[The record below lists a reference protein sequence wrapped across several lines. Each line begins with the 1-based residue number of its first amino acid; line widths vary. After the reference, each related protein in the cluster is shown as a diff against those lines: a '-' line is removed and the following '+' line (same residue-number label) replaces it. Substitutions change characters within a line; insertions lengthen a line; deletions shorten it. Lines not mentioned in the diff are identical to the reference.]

1 MMEKI
6 DYIVLG
12 DYVLTM
18 NHALETIRDGAVAVK
33 DGKISEVGESKTL
46 LKKYDAKTV
55 IGGTDRAVLPGLIN
69 THTHA
74 AMVYFRGLADD
85 LPLKDWLEG
94 HIWPA
99 EARWLSPQFVSDA
112 VELACLEM
120 LKAGVTTFCDMYFY
134 TGSTAAASRKMG
146 LRAVVGAGIVDFPT
160 VSGKGADD
168 YLANAEQFISEWKN
182 DELITP
188 CIAPHST
195 YACGPETLKK
205 VRTVADRNGV
215 MMQIHLSETE
225 WEVNEIISKQGKRPV
240 KYLEAL
246 GFLDGRVIASHCVR
260 LDAGEIETLARMKVG
275 VSHCLESNLKLASG
289 IAPVPEMLK
298 AGVKV
303 SFGTDGAASNNDLSI
318 LSEMSTAAK
327 VHKAVTGDPTAMNA
341 KTVLLMATR
350 SGAEVLGLGDK
361 TGSLEKGK
369 HADIITLDLRKPH
382 LVPLYDIYSHLAYTA
397 TSADIESVLIG
408 GRLLIDKKVALACNE
423 EEIIKKAR
431 KWGDKIRL

>member
-1 MMEKI
+1 MEKI